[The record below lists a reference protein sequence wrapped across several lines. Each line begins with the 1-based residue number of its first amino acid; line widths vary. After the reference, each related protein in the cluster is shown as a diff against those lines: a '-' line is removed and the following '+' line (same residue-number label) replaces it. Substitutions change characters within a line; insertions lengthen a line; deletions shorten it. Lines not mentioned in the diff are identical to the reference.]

1 LTLKAI
7 KTYLTNRPD
16 VKKILANTGWLFSDS
31 ILRLVLSVLVGAWVA
46 RYLGTEQYGQLNLA
60 IAYLMLVAPI
70 AELGLDR
77 VVVKYLV
84 ERPEDTDSI
93 LGTAFWLR
101 LFATLTM
108 FTPLILIVHALHP
121 NTPIIVFLTV
131 LLGIGSIFKVLYTL
145 NLWFQAQVAAK
156 HSVMTRNASFLLIS
170 GLRVLAILAGGSLVV
185 FGFLYLFDSIIS
197 MLLLLWVYLR
207 QRRANWQLNWQLG
220 RQLLRESA
228 PLIIAGLAISVYMR
242 IDQIMLGQL
251 LPDNEAESAVGVYAA
266 AVRISEMWYFVPGAI
281 VTSIFPA
288 LLQSKQQSESLYRKR
303 LQRLFNLMTLIA
315 YSVAIPM
322 TFLSGII
329 IRILYGTAYA
339 DAAPVLAIL
348 VWAGVWVCLGTAQS
362 QVLVAENVTHLFMW
376 ATLAAAVVNILLNW
390 LLIPTMGVLGC
401 AMATLI
407 SYGISAYLSSF
418 FFKLSI
424 PLGYMQTAAIIFP
437 NPFNRGD

>member
-1 LTLKAI
+1 MKAI

-70 AELGLDR
+70 AELGLDQ

-185 FGFLYLFDSIIS
+185 FG
-197 MLLLLWVYLR
+197 
-207 QRRANWQLNWQLG
+207 
-220 RQLLRESA
+220 
-228 PLIIAGLAISVYMR
+228 
-242 IDQIMLGQL
+242 
-251 LPDNEAESAVGVYAA
+251 
-266 AVRISEMWYFVPGAI
+266 
-281 VTSIFPA
+281 
-288 LLQSKQQSESLYRKR
+288 
-303 LQRLFNLMTLIA
+303 
-315 YSVAIPM
+315 
-322 TFLSGII
+322 
-329 IRILYGTAYA
+329 
-339 DAAPVLAIL
+339 
-348 VWAGVWVCLGTAQS
+348 
-362 QVLVAENVTHLFMW
+362 
-376 ATLAAAVVNILLNW
+376 
-390 LLIPTMGVLGC
+390 
-401 AMATLI
+401 
-407 SYGISAYLSSF
+407 
-418 FFKLSI
+418 
-424 PLGYMQTAAIIFP
+424 
-437 NPFNRGD
+437 